1 MKLRG
6 GLTQIL
12 LPADCEFPE
21 DPEALASVFDG
32 CDSLIAI
39 YAPGPA
45 ARRNSRRRP
54 IFRSYPRRGK
64 AGSEAVSAYPT
75 AGSAGGPPFPA
86 EPGREGL

>member
-39 YAPGPA
+39 YAPGPGSTKEFAEA
-45 ARRNSRRRP
+45 AHIP
-54 IFRSYPRRGK
+54 F
-64 AGSEAVSAYPT
+64 VST
-75 AGSAGGPPFPA
+75 TGEGG
-86 EPGREGL
+86 E